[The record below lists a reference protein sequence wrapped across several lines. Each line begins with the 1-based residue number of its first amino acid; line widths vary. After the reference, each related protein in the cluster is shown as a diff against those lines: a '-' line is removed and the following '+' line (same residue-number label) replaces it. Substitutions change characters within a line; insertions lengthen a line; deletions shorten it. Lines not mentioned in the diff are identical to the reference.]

1 MHTLPLLSS
10 EFTQT
15 EDQFSDTLLEAIS
28 KPSVRRSRSRRY
40 ERTHDRSS
48 TNGRNARPS
57 VSNCPTT
64 HRCAPRSSAACI
76 AARFGRLALAA
87 CAVLYDAERSVRCR
101 ADFNFRRRCRVKV
114 VSQTNTL
121 AVDHHHPLRPLTPLG
136 FSTAQPPFSLERK
149 TAVHE
154 RFAPLQFLAFI

>member
-1 MHTLPLLSS
+1 MKEPMIDRQRTVVAHGQASVIAQPLKGA
-10 EFTQT
+10 
-15 EDQFSDTLLEAIS
+15 LLD
-28 KPSVRRSRSRRY
+28 PRRLYR
-40 ERTHDRSS
+40 
-48 TNGRNARPS
+48 
-57 VSNCPTT
+57 
-64 HRCAPRSSAACI
+64 
-76 AARFGRLALAA
+76 RLALAA